1 MSKFEQKLCFGL
13 LQLKKTKKVY
23 IFWPKSWV
31 IPFEKI
37 SISPFILSLVLKC
50 TKIVSGDVL
59 DREKNVFRLLKDIYL
74 IKLENWIFRNG
85 FSHDFDPIIQSI
97 N

>member
-1 MSKFEQKLCFGL
+1 MLWPFTAK
-13 LQLKKTKKVY
+13 KKTKKVY

-31 IPFEKI
+31 NPFEKI
-37 SISPFILSLVLKC
+37 SISPFILCLVLKC

-74 IKLENWIFRNG
+74 IKLQNWIFRNG
-85 FSHDFDPIIQSI
+85 FSNVFGKRIVIVS
-97 N
+97 

>member
-13 LQLKKTKKVY
+13 LQLKKTTKVY

-74 IKLENWIFRNG
+74 IKLQNWIFRNG